1 MNKWMK
7 PKGPGPGGEI
17 YGMGRVGDEF
27 PCELCESVYYNKLKY
42 DAHMIISHQKYDFVC
57 GCGKAFP
64 FRFLLEKHKRR
75 CSRR

>member
-7 PKGPGPGGEI
+7 PRGPGPGGEI

-42 DAHMIISHQKYDFVC
+42 DAHMIISH
-57 GCGKAFP
+57 
-64 FRFLLEKHKRR
+64 
-75 CSRR
+75 